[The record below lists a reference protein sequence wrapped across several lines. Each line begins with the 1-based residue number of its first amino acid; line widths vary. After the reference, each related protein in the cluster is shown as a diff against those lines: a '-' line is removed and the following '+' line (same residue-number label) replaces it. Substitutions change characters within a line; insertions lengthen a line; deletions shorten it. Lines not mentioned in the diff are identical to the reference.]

1 MHEIFAHGTAGVGCD
16 ILQGRK
22 LGCRCGHHDGV
33 AHSTGLG
40 QALHKVCHGR
50 ALLTDGNVNADD
62 VLALLVDDGI
72 GGNDGLAGLA
82 VTDDKLTLAAA
93 NRDHRVDGLNAGLQR
108 LLDGLTIQDAGC
120 RGLNGAVVGSLDG
133 TLPSMGWPSA

>member
-33 AHSTGLG
+33 AHGTGLG

-72 GGNDGLAGLA
+72 GGDGGLAGLA
-82 VTDDKLTLAAA
+82 VADDQLTLPRPMGIMESMALMP
-93 NRDHRVDGLNAGLQR
+93 V
-108 LLDGLTIQDAGC
+108 C
-120 RGLNGAVVGSLDG
+120 SGSLTG
-133 TLPSMGWPSA
+133 